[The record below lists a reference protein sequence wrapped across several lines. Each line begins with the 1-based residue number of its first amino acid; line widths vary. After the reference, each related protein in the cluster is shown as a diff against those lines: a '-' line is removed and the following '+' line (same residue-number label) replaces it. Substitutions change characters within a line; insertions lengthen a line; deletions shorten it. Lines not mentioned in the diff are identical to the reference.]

1 MENLR
6 ISTMTAVSK
15 LSEHINIEKLYESLE
30 INDVVKFIEHKEK
43 YKGYSKKLDKKARKN
58 KVKRTF
64 FNQSTIHIY
73 HFDKIVNV
81 KIFNNGNI
89 QMTGLKYEEQGKEVL
104 NIVKDI
110 FIEKNKKIKFFENT
124 NIDILEYRIVLI
136 NSDFDIG
143 YSLNREKLHRKI
155 IDLGL
160 YSTYEPCMYPG
171 VNIKYYYNT
180 SYDKCGICKCNC
192 KCNGK
197 GDGSENGDCKRVTIA
212 VFASGKIIITGGK
225 SKEQLVE
232 SYNFITQVLSDK
244 ESFHMK

>member
-171 VNIKYYYNT
+171 VNIKYYYNNL
-180 SYDKCGICKCNC
+180 YDKCGICKCDC

-244 ESFHMK
+244 ETFHMK

>member
-1 MENLR
+1 MGNLR

-15 LSEHINIEKLYESLE
+15 LSEHINIEKLYES
-30 INDVVKFIEHKEK
+30 IPIDDIVKFIEYKTQ
-43 YKGYSKKLDKKARKN
+43 YKGYSKKLDKKVRKN

-73 HFDKIVNV
+73 HGDKIVNV

-104 NIVKDI
+104 NILKDI

-143 YSLNREKLHRKI
+143 YSLNREKLHREI

-180 SYDKCGICKCNC
+180 SYGKCGICKCDC

-197 GDGSENGDCKRVTIA
+197 GDGYKNGDCKRVTIA

-232 SYNFITQVLSDK
+232 SYHFITKVLSDK
-244 ESFHMK
+244 ETFHMK

>member
-1 MENLR
+1 MEHLR
-6 ISTMTAVSK
+6 ISTMTEVSK
-15 LSEHINIEKLYESLE
+15 LSEHINIEKLYES
-30 INDVVKFIEHKEK
+30 IPIDDIVKFIEYKTK
-43 YKGYSKKLDKKARKN
+43 YKGYSKKLDKKVRKN

-73 HFDKIVNV
+73 HNDKIVNV

-89 QMTGLKYEEQGKEVL
+89 QMTGLKYENQGKEVL
-104 NIVKDI
+104 SIVKDI
-110 FIEKNKKIKFFENT
+110 FIDKNKKIKFFENT

-143 YSLNREKLHRKI
+143 YTLNREKLHRKI
-155 IDLGL
+155 IDLGM

-180 SYDKCGICKCNC
+180 SYGKCGICKCDC

-197 GDGSENGDCKRVTIA
+197 GDGYKNGDCKRVAIA
-212 VFASGKIIITGGK
+212 VFASDKIIITGGK

-232 SYNFITQVLSDK
+232 SDHFITKVLSDK
-244 ESFHMK
+244 ETFHMK

>member
-1 MENLR
+1 
-6 ISTMTAVSK
+6 MTAVSK